1 MVKTVQAKAI
11 TKIEMGKKSRKAGA
25 RFELKVREDL
35 EKKGWI
41 VDKWSNN
48 VEFHNDEDVHDLPY
62 VKGKLVKVKNK
73 FLGPGRPMM
82 LGAGFPDFI
91 AFRTRYILRDVNGIN
106 PKNNERYYVQE
117 CSLGKEYWIKEII
130 SVESK
135 MRGILDKQEKEKC
148 KWMLDNNI
156 FSKIWIASKGEKRGE
171 IIYKEFS

>member
-1 MVKTVQAKAI
+1 MVKTVHAKAI
-11 TKIEMGKKSRKAGA
+11 TKIEMGKKSRQAGA

-35 EKKGWI
+35 EKKKWI
-41 VDKWSNN
+41 IDKWSNN
-48 VEFHNDEDVHDLPY
+48 VEFYNDEDVHDLPFT
-62 VKGKLVKVKNK
+62 KGKLVKVKNK

-91 AFRTRYILRDVNGIN
+91 AFRITNRTTPYFTPRD
-106 PKNNERYYVQE
+106 YQM
-117 CSLGKEYWIKEII
+117 GKRKGNWFEVIG
-130 SVESK
+130 VESK

-156 FSKIWIASKGEKRGE
+156 FSKILIASKGDKRGE